1 MLASAREDFTALVAR
16 YERLVAALVARTTGR
31 RSETEDLVQEVFL
44 EAYRKQDEVRD
55 PARIKGW
62 LVQVALNRARMWGR
76 RERAEKAA
84 LPRVARSE
92 TRVESGRLERAEERE
107 KMLGAIRELPEA
119 SQAVVTLRY
128 LEGRSAAEIAETLG
142 TTPEAVRM
150 RLSRALVSLREKLQG
165 ERKETDL

>member
-1 MLASAREDFTALVAR
+1 MLATAREDFATLVAR

-44 EAYRKQDEVRD
+44 EAYRKQDQVKD

-84 LPRVARSE
+84 LPRVARRE
-92 TRVESGRLERAEERE
+92 ARPESGRLERQEERD
-107 KMLGAIRELPEA
+107 KMLAAIRELPEA

-128 LEGRSAAEIAETLG
+128 LEGRSAAEIAATLG

-150 RLSRALVSLREKLQG
+150 RLSRALLALREEMGDEK
-165 ERKETDL
+165 